1 MMSVRR
7 RQWPSTMKP
16 SPGHPGLLFS
26 AFSHKHYG
34 ALQNLVSESQTVK
47 KDGQSLVGESQFKA
61 RDHILELA
69 RSFKERAAKDRQKFL
84 TSLSA
89 FSGKRRP
96 AKALPLSKILEINA
110 LECSEEVKKRRER
123 LRTAC
128 ADCLR
133 LLHAALHKCS
143 SQVNTCGVGFT
154 ANIALRRIKRLDETN
169 DEVLFFDCF
178 FLHPHVS
185 ESKPGADGWK
195 QAQFKVFPQR

>member
-1 MMSVRR
+1 
-7 RQWPSTMKP
+7 MKP
-16 SPGHPGLLFS
+16 SLSPPDLLFT
-26 AFSHKHYG
+26 AFLHKHYD
-34 ALQNLVSESQTVK
+34 ALQNLVSESQAAK
-47 KDGQSLVGESQFKA
+47 KEGKSLVVESQPKA

-96 AKALPLSKILEINA
+96 AKSLPLSKILEINA
-110 LECSEEVKKRRER
+110 LECGEEVKKRREK

-133 LLHAALHKCS
+133 LLHSALHKCS

-169 DEVLFFDCF
+169 DEMLFFDCF
-178 FLHPHVS
+178 FLHPHLS
-185 ESKPGADGWK
+185 DSRPGADGWK
-195 QAQFKVFPQR
+195 QAQFKVFLER